1 MPLLLGVTSSVLFGE
16 SVGLSGSS
24 QFSPTQFA
32 NVLSVYQPS
41 SLVLTPALLMALIQ
55 VVKQAPELAKSLQ
68 WVAVGARAL
77 RLNLSIAHELWA
89 FLLMKAMD
97 FLNALR
103 WLA

>member
-1 MPLLLGVTSSVLFGE
+1 MTSSVLFGE